1 MTAFRCRAASTT
13 MGSMFDGQDLDEAE
27 RMIDRW
33 QAGFDERAA
42 RARAMSARLMA
53 LTAAAESD
61 DGLVQVTVGASGSIT
76 GLDLQESV
84 RDRPAA
90 ETAKAILSTLRAAQ
104 AALTEAAT
112 AVAAETIGAGSE
124 TGKAV
129 IASYAA
135 RESAGDE

>member
-1 MTAFRCRAASTT
+1 
-13 MGSMFDGQDLDEAE
+13 MGSMFDGQDLDEAG

-42 RARAMSARLMA
+42 QARALSVRLMA

-61 DGLVQVTVGASGSIT
+61 DGLVRVTVGASGSIT
-76 GLDLQESV
+76 GLDLRDGI
-84 RDRPAA
+84 RDRPAG
-90 ETAKAILSTLRAAQ
+90 ETARSILSTLRAAQ
-104 AALTEAAT
+104 AALTGAAA
-112 AVAAETIGAGSE
+112 AVTAETIGAGSE

-135 RESAGDE
+135 REGAGDE

>member
-1 MTAFRCRAASTT
+1 
-13 MGSMFDGQDLDEAE
+13 MGSMFDGQDLDQAE
-27 RMIDRW
+27 RMIDEW

-42 RARAMSARLMA
+42 RARAMSARLLA

-61 DGLVQVTVGASGSIT
+61 DGLVRVTVGASGAIA
-76 GLDLQESV
+76 GLDLREGI

-90 ETAKAILSTLRAAQ
+90 ETARAILSTLRAAQ

-112 AVAAETIGAGSE
+112 AVTAETIGAGSE

-129 IASYAA
+129 IASYVA
-135 RESAGDE
+135 REGAGDE